1 MKHKILIVVD
11 AQNDFIDGS
20 LMNKDAQAKVNNIT
34 ERVINFDGEYIFVT
48 MDTHDGDYLK
58 SKEGEKLD
66 VPHCIKGT
74 EGWLVN
80 KDIISALYEREL
92 DESCIVRYVEK
103 PTFGSLELCY
113 LISAIPGDL
122 EIEIVGFCTD
132 ICVVSNAMLVKA
144 AVYNRADINVIE
156 DCCAGTTP
164 ENHKAALR
172 VMESCQIYV
181 K

>member
-20 LMNKDAQAKVNNIT
+20 LRNKNAQAKVANIAG
-34 ERVINFDGEYIFVT
+34 RVRDFDGEYIFVT
-48 MDTHDGDYLK
+48 RDTHDDGYLK
-58 SKEGEKLD
+58 SKEGEKLA

-74 EGWLVN
+74 EGWFVN
-80 KDIISALYEREL
+80 KEVTAALHKREL
-92 DESCIVRYVEK
+92 DESCIVRYVDK

-113 LISAIPGDL
+113 LISAIPGEL

-132 ICVVSNAMLVKA
+132 ICVVSNAILVKA
-144 AVYNRADINVIE
+144 AVYDRADINVIE

-164 ENHKAALR
+164 ENHFAACVTMR
-172 VMESCQIYV
+172 RCQINV
-181 K
+181 I